1 MKFKILSLI
10 LILSIFLIIP
20 TVVLGFEDV
29 ESYKENAI
37 TYKLFNNG
45 TAEII
50 AIENDSLND
59 VISIYTEIL
68 YNEES
73 YKIESIAKDA
83 FDLIS
88 TKQSLRMNSSN
99 APIIDKECPFNNI
112 ENIFIGV
119 DAKGYTKDA
128 GWPVEKIKQYV
139 IETQPQDIVVTP
151 KEISD
156 GVVIDTSASIAAGA
170 GSIGYDWYLCD
181 ADGKI
186 LNDSSVSGYASFK
199 IPFDLS
205 YDNEN
210 NLPKDYYYVCVI
222 GEEDEFPEKTRV
234 AKVTVNP
241 GPYKVSFD
249 CGELAEWSIESK
261 DGLIETYTNN
271 DRKLDQ
277 NDIPSSDFLVHN
289 GKGVFFAGWWNVDLE
304 KIVDPSTTTFEKNT
318 YLSAMWKV
326 KINFDANGGVYDEST
341 VFSTNLLTDVS
352 NYAFEDEVMEPKREG
367 YKFLGFFTEKE
378 DGQPYEFVMDSLSF
392 NEETTFYAQWEE
404 LENIIDDETSE
415 KNQGGVGTGESI
427 ENPDDEINQED
438 SDKEE
443 ISDDKVNEEGSDKEE
458 ISDDKVDEEVS
469 DKEESD
475 EDKVNE
481 EETIKEEPN
490 DEKTNQD
497 DSEEIADDK
506 VNEEASDKEEV
517 VDNNKENSNDNI
529 SKDSNSED
537 STNNS
542 PVNTIKK
549 DEINTPQTG
558 DEIFLYTILLVI
570 SLGGILITTVLKRN
584 TY

>member
-1 MKFKILSLI
+1 MKSKLLSLLFILAIILIIPSIVFGYEDVDNYEDNKIIYQLFDDGTAKILSI
-10 LILSIFLIIP
+10 EDDISNNYLSINDRVWYQEEEYNVTSIGKNVF
-20 TVVLGFEDV
+20 
-29 ESYKENAI
+29 
-37 TYKLFNNG
+37 
-45 TAEII
+45 
-50 AIENDSLND
+50 DSL
-59 VISIYTEIL
+59 SAKEEL
-68 YNEES
+68 YLYFE
-73 YKIESIAKDA
+73 K
-83 FDLIS
+83 
-88 TKQSLRMNSSN
+88 
-99 APIIDKECPFNNI
+99 APILEGENTFSNI
-112 ENIFIGV
+112 TNIYIWLE
-119 DAKGYTKDA
+119 AEGYTKDA
-128 GWPVEKIKQYV
+128 GWPVEKIKQYI
-139 IETQPQDIVVTP
+139 IETQPQDVVVTP

-156 GVVIDTSASIAAGA
+156 GVVIDTSASIAAGP

-186 LNDSSVSGYASFK
+186 LNNDRVGNYASFK

-222 GEEDEFPEKTRV
+222 GEKTDFPEKTKV

-481 EETIKEEPN
+481 EETIKEEPY

-497 DSEEIADDK
+497 DSEEIADNK

-570 SLGGILITTVLKRN
+570 SLSGILITTVLKRN

>member
-1 MKFKILSLI
+1 MKSKLLSLLFILAIILIIPSIVFGYEDVDNYEDNKITYQLFDDGTAKILSI
-10 LILSIFLIIP
+10 EDDISNNSLSINDRVWYQEEEYNVTSIGKNVF
-20 TVVLGFEDV
+20 
-29 ESYKENAI
+29 
-37 TYKLFNNG
+37 
-45 TAEII
+45 
-50 AIENDSLND
+50 DSL
-59 VISIYTEIL
+59 SAKEEL
-68 YNEES
+68 YLYFE
-73 YKIESIAKDA
+73 K
-83 FDLIS
+83 
-88 TKQSLRMNSSN
+88 
-99 APIIDKECPFNNI
+99 APILEGENSFSNI
-112 ENIFIGV
+112 TNIYIWLG
-119 DAKGYTKDA
+119 AEGYTKDA

-156 GVVIDTSASIAAGA
+156 GVVIDTSASIAAGP

-181 ADGKI
+181 EEGNI
-186 LNDSSVSGYASFK
+186 LDDLSVSNYASLK

-222 GEEDEFPEKTRV
+222 GEKTDFPEKTRV

-271 DRKLDQ
+271 DRKLDHS
-277 NDIPSSDFLVHN
+277 DIPSSDLLVHKE
-289 GKGVFFAGWWNVDLE
+289 KGVSFAGWWNVDLE
-304 KIVDPSTTTFEKNT
+304 KIVDPSTTIFEKNT

-326 KINFDANGGVYDEST
+326 KINFDANGGIYDDESI

-352 NYAFEDEVMEPKREG
+352 NYAFEDEVMEPKRDG

-458 ISDDKVDEEVS
+458 ISDDKGNDEAL
-469 DKEESD
+469 DKED
-475 EDKVNE
+475 
-481 EETIKEEPN
+481 T
-490 DEKTNQD
+490 
-497 DSEEIADDK
+497 A
-506 VNEEASDKEEV
+506 
-517 VDNNKENSNDNI
+517 DNNKDNSNDNI